1 MLEYFLTLL
10 GLSNSIG
17 QRTEDRKQRALT
29 MLASIDTAIIEVAM
43 TLDFEIA
50 RLRVMAMSAGV
61 DSDIVVNAL
70 VELRA
75 QCSQLQGMAKTNRA
89 LVNTKGIDVAALGA
103 LEQWAGTC
111 SVLPKQAALTV
122 QHIEATIARIA
133 LQ

>member
-17 QRTEDRKQRALT
+17 QRAEDRKQRALT
-29 MLASIDTAIIEVAM
+29 MLAGIDTAIIEAAM

-50 RLRVMAMSAGV
+50 RLRVIAMSASI
-61 DSDIVVNAL
+61 DSDIAVSAL
-70 VELRA
+70 VEMRA
-75 QCSQLQGMAKTNRA
+75 QCNQLQEIAKTNRA
-89 LVNTKGIDVAALGA
+89 SVNAKGGDVAALGA

-111 SVLPKQAALTV
+111 SVLPKQAVLTV